1 MKGGISHGPSDPTP
15 SLLTLSPGLPALCSP
30 GLTTLGLIVR
40 QVGGKFL
47 PLQHTLD
54 SYLFLLESGGPG
66 CLTISGEVVTGF
78 QEL

>member
-1 MKGGISHGPSDPTP
+1 MKGRISHGLSDPTP

-30 GLTTLGLIVR
+30 GLTLGPIVR

-78 QEL
+78 QEQ